1 MGLIKDFKN
10 FIARGNVLDM
20 AVGVI
25 IGGSFGK
32 IVTSLVN
39 DIINPFI
46 GIFMKSGSLSSIK
59 TVINEAVLDE
69 TGAVVTPESAILWG
83 TWLQT
88 ILDFVITAF
97 CIFLIIRIFTKAK
110 DKVEAKKLAEEKA
123 AAEEA
128 AKAAEEAK
136 AAADAAAAAAAEKQA
151 ALDASILWQA
161 SLLAD
166 IKELLKNK

>member
-1 MGLIKDFKN
+1 MGLLKDFKA

-46 GIFMKSGSLSSIK
+46 GIFMKNGDLSTVK

-69 TGAVVTPESAILWG
+69 AGAVVTPESAILWG
-83 TWLQT
+83 VWLQT
-88 ILDFVITAF
+88 ILDFLITAF
-97 CIFLIIRIFTKAK
+97 CIFLIIRVFTKAK
-110 DKVEAKKLAEEKA
+110 EKVEAKKLAEEKA
-123 AAEEA
+123 AAD
-128 AKAAEEAK
+128 KAAEEAK
-136 AAADAAAAAAAEKQA
+136 AAKEAADAAAAEAEAKKAALEASMLKQA
-151 ALDASILWQA
+151 E
-161 SLLAD
+161 LLAD
-166 IKELLKNK
+166 IKELLKQR

>member
-1 MGLIKDFKN
+1 MGLLKDFKA
-10 FIARGNVLDM
+10 FIQRGNVLDM

-46 GIFMKSGSLSSIK
+46 GIFMKSGDLSSVK

-69 TGAVVTPESAILWG
+69 AGAVVTPESAILWG

-88 ILDFVITAF
+88 IIDFLITAF
-97 CIFLIIRIFTKAK
+97 CIFMIIRVFTKARE
-110 DKVEAKKLAEEKA
+110 KVEAKKIAEEKA
-123 AAEEA
+123 AAEAA

-136 AAADAAAAAAAEKQA
+136 AAADEAAAAAAAKQA
-151 ALDASILWQA
+151 ALDDAILQQA
-161 SLLAD
+161 ALLAE
-166 IKELLKNK
+166 IKTLIKNK

>member
-1 MGLIKDFKN
+1 MGLLKDFKS

-46 GIFMKSGSLSSIK
+46 GIFMKSGSLSDIK
-59 TVINEAVLDE
+59 TLINEAVLDE

-88 ILDFVITAF
+88 ILDFIITAF
-97 CIFLIIRIFTKAK
+97 CIFLIIRIFTKARE
-110 DKVEAKKLAEEKA
+110 KVEAKKLAEEKA
-123 AAEEA
+123 AAEA
-128 AKAAEEAK
+128 AK
-136 AAADAAAAAAAEKQA
+136 AAADEAAKAAAEKQA
-151 ALDASILWQA
+151 ALDAAILQQA
-161 SLLAD
+161 ALLED
-166 IKELLKNK
+166 IKTLLKNK

>member
-1 MGLIKDFKN
+1 MGLLKDFKS

-69 TGAVVTPESAILWG
+69 NGAVVTPESAILWG

-88 ILDFVITAF
+88 ILDFIITAF
-97 CIFLIIRIFTKAK
+97 CIFMIIRIFTKAK

-128 AKAAEEAK
+128 AKAADEAK

-151 ALDASILWQA
+151 ALDASILQQA
-161 SLLAD
+161 ALLAD